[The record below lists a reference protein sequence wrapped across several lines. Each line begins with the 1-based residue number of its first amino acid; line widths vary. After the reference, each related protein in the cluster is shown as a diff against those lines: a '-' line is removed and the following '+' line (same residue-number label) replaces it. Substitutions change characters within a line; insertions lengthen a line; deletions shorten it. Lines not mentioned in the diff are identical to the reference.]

1 MAWDSTRPV
10 PWTRL
15 MREWV
20 IYAVFMAVVFALFF
34 SDNILGA
41 LTGLLIS
48 GPLYLA
54 LGAVLAKFGYQ
65 RKTIK
70 ELRGQRSEPRRP
82 PRRTRRARRARH
94 TPRAP
99 TERALLPPGAP
110 PPGRRSAHARA
121 PSAVADRRLGYGG
134 HP

>member
-1 MAWDSTRPV
+1 
-10 PWTRL
+10 

-20 IYAVFMAVVFALFF
+20 IYAVFMALVFALFF

-54 LGAVLAKFGYQ
+54 LGAVLAKLGYQ

-70 ELRGQRSEPRRP
+70 ELRGQRSEPSAPASPDSPDSPDSSGSSRSSGSDRARP
-82 PRRTRRARRARH
+82 APTRRTSTGPSQRPRSGSKRRR
-94 TPRAP
+94 
-99 TERALLPPGAP
+99 
-110 PPGRRSAHARA
+110 
-121 PSAVADRRLGYGG
+121 
-134 HP
+134 